1 MKIRIHNPIY
11 GVPITYLGCHC
22 NNQFKI
28 VGRSGDID
36 WARTDCRFFRE
47 PEQCKVI
54 KYKKS
59 DKTWRVQN
67 PYFINNDLPET
78 IYFRIFIRNENKNT

>member
-1 MKIRIHNPIY
+1 MKIRIHKPIY
-11 GVPITYLGCHC
+11 GVPVTYLVVHC

-36 WARTDCRFFRE
+36 WSRTDCRFFRK
-47 PEQCKVI
+47 PELSKVI

-67 PYFINNDLPET
+67 PYLINNDLPET
-78 IYFRIFIRNENKNT
+78 IYFRIFIRNENKN